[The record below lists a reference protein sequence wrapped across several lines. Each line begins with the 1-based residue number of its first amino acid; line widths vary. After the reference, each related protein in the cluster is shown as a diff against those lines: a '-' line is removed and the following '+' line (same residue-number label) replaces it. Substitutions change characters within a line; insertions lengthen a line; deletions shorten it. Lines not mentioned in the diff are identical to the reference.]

1 MNNVAIVVGLLS
13 FIVGGVF
20 AFLWVKG
27 KAEATAQSA
36 LDRLTD
42 AEKREQ
48 GLNTRLQEV
57 LSLEGEMKSLREQL
71 SHQNDEV
78 ANLRSKWEEENK
90 LRNQAENSL
99 NASLQ
104 LIAQREQALAEQK
117 AQFKDDQKTLEDA
130 FANLSKQALTQAQEQ
145 FLQVAEKNFKDAREL
160 SKEEIDKI
168 LSPMRDTLG
177 KLETH
182 TKEIEEKRTS
192 SYSELLTQVKG
203 LMGSTT
209 SLSNALRRPEVRG
222 SWGELTLRRVAEAA
236 GLIEGKDYEMQVSET
251 TDAGIQ
257 RPDMVVKLPNNRCII
272 IDAKVSFSAYQEAV
286 ESEDSEFKRQ
296 KLQEHSQQVK
306 KHIEGLANK
315 KYQSLYAGTA
325 DFVVMFVPNEA
336 LYQVALQEDP
346 KLIDT
351 AMDKRVVLANPMT
364 LIALLR
370 TVASGIEQQK
380 AYESALQIAQL
391 GGELHDSISTFAGH
405 FTKVG
410 NAITSAAN
418 AYNDGLGSLER
429 NVTSKAR
436 KLKSMGIKSAKELN
450 EVNPLNANV
459 RQSALSSNLEEEI
472 S

>member
-1 MNNVAIVVGLLS
+1 
-13 FIVGGVF
+13 
-20 AFLWVKG
+20 
-27 KAEATAQSA
+27 
-36 LDRLTD
+36 
-42 AEKREQ
+42 
-48 GLNTRLQEV
+48 
-57 LSLEGEMKSLREQL
+57 
-71 SHQNDEV
+71 
-78 ANLRSKWEEENK
+78 
-90 LRNQAENSL
+90 
-99 NASLQ
+99 
-104 LIAQREQALAEQK
+104 
-117 AQFKDDQKTLEDA
+117 
-130 FANLSKQALTQAQEQ
+130 
-145 FLQVAEKNFKDAREL
+145 
-160 SKEEIDKI
+160 
-168 LSPMRDTLG
+168 
-177 KLETH
+177 
-182 TKEIEEKRTS
+182 
-192 SYSELLTQVKG
+192 
-203 LMGSTT
+203 
-209 SLSNALRRPEVRG
+209 
-222 SWGELTLRRVAEAA
+222 VAEAA

-286 ESEDSEFKRQ
+286 ESEDPEFKRQ

-418 AYNDGLGSLER
+418 AYNEGLGSLER

-459 RQSALSSNLEEEI
+459 RTSALSSSLEDNI